1 MLRALTA
8 ELADP
13 GRFSRAKAY
22 ARDDAVTD
30 IQIEPGSVRAVVQGT
45 RREPYVATVQ
55 VRPLEPETRDDAE
68 AGLAPAAQLLPSRDD
83 LAVACTCPDGE
94 GWGAVCKHALAALLV
109 LADEV
114 SIEPQLLVRWR
125 SGSAAAWAGPAPLA
139 GAGQA
144 SGATDGSPAGIK
156 RSPQPVDVLADRLRA
171 PAPRPDEPVVAPGPR
186 VPVTDGFSE
195 TLVSALDELSS
206 PAGSSG

>member
-55 VRPLEPETRDDAE
+55 VRPLEADTREDAE
-68 AGLAPAAQLLPSRDD
+68 AGVAPAAQLLPSRED

-114 SIEPQLLVRWR
+114 SIEPQLLLRWR
-125 SGSAAAWAGPAPLA
+125 SGSAAGWAGPAPLA
-139 GAGQA
+139 RAGRA
-144 SGATDGSPAGIK
+144 SGATDAPAGAR
-156 RSPQPVDVLADRLRA
+156 RSAVAVDVLADRLRA

-195 TLVSALDELSS
+195 TLVSALDDLRSS
-206 PAGSSG
+206 AGASG